1 MREKICI
8 TILRRQIEEL
18 KECAEAL
25 GAPEELKTAIR
36 EFEEAVDRVEKDY
49 ILSEEYFQQKD

>member
-25 GAPEELKTAIR
+25 GAPEELEAAIR
-36 EFEEAVDRVEKDY
+36 ELEEAVDRVEKDY
-49 ILSEEYFQQKD
+49 ILSI

>member
-25 GAPEELKTAIR
+25 GAPEELEAAIR
-36 EFEEAVDRVEKDY
+36 EFEEAVDRAEK
-49 ILSEEYFQQKD
+49 EYFQQKD